1 MSTVLGFLR
10 ALAGAVVCMV
20 FATLTL
26 ITLPFNRNGIVFH
39 ALARGWAR
47 VLLFICGVEVHVT
60 GLDKLDRSK
69 NYVYVSNHAS
79 LFDIPAVIGGVPD
92 QIRIVYK
99 RELERIP
106 LFGWGLKWGSY
117 IGIDRGKGTEAVRSL
132 EKAAERIRKGASV
145 LLFAEGTRTT
155 DGRLQPFKR
164 GAFNLAIKAGVP
176 VIPLT
181 VNGSYHILPKRSVSV
196 RPGRVNLLLGTPILP
211 EGGEG
216 KGAEVRLMNE
226 VHAAIEDNYID
237 Q

>member
-39 ALARGWAR
+39 AVARGWAR

-79 LFDIPAVIGGVPD
+79 LFDIPAVIAGVPD
-92 QIRIVYK
+92 QIRVVYK

-106 LFGWGLKWGSY
+106 VFGWGLKWGSY
-117 IGIDRGKGTEAVRSL
+117 IGINRGKGAEAVRSL
-132 EKAAERIRKGASV
+132 EEAAERIRKGASV

-164 GAFNLAIKAGVP
+164 GAFNLAAKAGVP
-176 VIPLT
+176 VVPLT
-181 VNGSYHILPKRSVSV
+181 VNGSYLILPKRSVSI
-196 RPGRVNLLLGTPILP
+196 RPGRVNLLLDSPIFP

-216 KGAEVRLMNE
+216 KDAEVRLMHE
-226 VHAAIEDNYID
+226 VHAAIARNYID